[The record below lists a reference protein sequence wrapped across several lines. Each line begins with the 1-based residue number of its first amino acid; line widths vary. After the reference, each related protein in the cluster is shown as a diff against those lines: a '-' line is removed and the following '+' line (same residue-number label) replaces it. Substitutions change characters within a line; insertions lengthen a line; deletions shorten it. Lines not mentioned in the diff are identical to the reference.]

1 MTRLHSLVLNRLP
14 SGRCDLEEVLEAAS
28 YVCEGPRSSDLGFVG
43 QMVFVTAAQLCCHSA
58 HIAQDRQA
66 WPWARK
72 ALLTKA
78 GYRPGWL
85 RVLGC
90 HPLL

>member
-1 MTRLHSLVLNRLP
+1 MTRLHSLVLDRLP
-14 SGRCDLEEVLEAAS
+14 SGRCDLEQVLGTAS

-78 GYRPGWL
+78 GYRLGWL